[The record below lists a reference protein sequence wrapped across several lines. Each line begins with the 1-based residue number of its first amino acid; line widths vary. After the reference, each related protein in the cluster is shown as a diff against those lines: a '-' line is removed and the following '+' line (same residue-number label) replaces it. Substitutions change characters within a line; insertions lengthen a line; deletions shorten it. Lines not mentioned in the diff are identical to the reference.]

1 MGEGS
6 MANVVAVVP
15 ISHINGPRE
24 ETDFYAFVNFKY
36 KARNYIKYQI
46 TYYLSCTCRSADV
59 NYWMTDVC

>member
-24 ETDFYAFVNFKY
+24 ETDFYAFRQLQVQSEK
-36 KARNYIKYQI
+36 
-46 TYYLSCTCRSADV
+46 LH
-59 NYWMTDVC
+59 